1 GFRKDLPQ
9 YGRNIVV
16 KTHYP
21 TNSSID
27 LVKYA
32 EAGLQAI
39 YREGFHYKK
48 AGVIVMGLTPNNQ
61 KQYSLF
67 TSDNPKHEP
76 IMNVV
81 DRLNKAY
88 GNNKIKFGSQSLGRQ
103 WKMKQERLSPRYST
117 NIQEIITI
125 NA

>member
-1 GFRKDLPQ
+1 
-9 YGRNIVV
+9 
-16 KTHYP
+16 
-21 TNSSID
+21 
-27 LVKYA
+27 
-32 EAGLQAI
+32 
-39 YREGFHYKK
+39 
-48 AGVIVMGLTPNNQ
+48 
-61 KQYSLF
+61 SLF
-67 TSDNPKHEP
+67 TSENPKHEP

-103 WKMKQERLSPRYST
+103 WKMKQEKLSPRYST